1 MPVCRPG
8 GRSRKENAM
17 NEEDYVVTGDD
28 FVSEIVNLYPEA
40 AEYLASLGMH
50 CLGCA
55 SSQFETLWDAC
66 RVHGLKAG
74 AVILELNRRITG
86 ESPA

>member
-1 MPVCRPG
+1 MD
-8 GRSRKENAM
+8 
-17 NEEDYVVTGDD
+17 EEDYIVTGDD

-66 RVHGLKAG
+66 RAHGLKAG
-74 AVILELNRRITG
+74 AVIRDLNRVITG
-86 ESPA
+86 DGPA